1 MIRICFFR
9 LKIQRRLYL
18 RCPNSG
24 TAPPAASIPSQW
36 QIFSELDLKE
46 EAEMLELARFLDSL
60 ISEFTPKDKK
70 RRHHSIEN
78 LQVPVMCVH

>member
-1 MIRICFFR
+1 
-9 LKIQRRLYL
+9 
-18 RCPNSG
+18 
-24 TAPPAASIPSQW
+24 
-36 QIFSELDLKE
+36 
-46 EAEMLELARFLDSL
+46 MLELARFLDSL